1 MRYFLSI
8 LLSLLCLQSTP
19 WGFFAHKEI
28 NYLAIFTLPPEMFGF
43 YKANIGYIKDF
54 AVRPDQRR
62 YAVEGEAPRHYIDLD
77 HWETKA
83 PVDTMPHQWDSA
95 VAKYSEEKLLE
106 YGIVPWHIQT
116 VTGWLTYAMK
126 KRDYEK
132 IIKLSADLGHY
143 IADAHVPLHTTNNY
157 NGQLTNQKG
166 IHGLWESRLPELF
179 ASDYDFFIGKAV
191 YLDDPLETIWQAVG
205 ESFAAKDTV
214 LALEN
219 ALTQQMPT
227 TKYSFERRGA
237 STVKVYSREF
247 SQAYHTAMGTM
258 VERRMKKAIYT
269 TGCFWYTA
277 WIDAGQPD
285 LNFISAQRKDLQPE
299 IDSLRS
305 LMSSQIKGRME
316 TH

>member
-1 MRYFLSI
+1 
-8 LLSLLCLQSTP
+8 LQSTP